1 MEDYELSPDEEQVIS
16 NAINVLFTLYVEMS
30 NNGYENANCINFEE
44 AKSIFIKKDDVYNTI
59 EMLSKLR
66 NVDSLI

>member
-1 MEDYELSPDEEQVIS
+1 MEDYELSPDEEQIIS
-16 NAINVLFTLYVEMS
+16 NAINVLFTLYVEMC
-30 NNGYENANCINFEE
+30 NNGYEKANCINFEE
-44 AKSIFIKKDDVYNTI
+44 AKSVFIKQDDVYNTI